1 MEGWWADAAT
11 VWGSLVPIVEVAIVD
26 VDVLLLAS
34 MTGAVDPP
42 VEGHQSNK
50 FDCPIPSVCVGG
62 AQSWKS
68 RVGGGGR
75 RLWWRLG

>member
-1 MEGWWADAAT
+1 MEGWGNDAAT
-11 VWGSLVPIVEVAIVD
+11 VWGSLVPIVEVAILD

-42 VEGHQSNK
+42 VEGRQSNK
-50 FDCPIPSVCVGG
+50 FDCPSPSVCGVE

-68 RVGGGGR
+68 
-75 RLWWRLG
+75 